1 MTTTFPVGVAIFPP
15 TAQNVLRSIK
25 RAEQAG
31 VPMAWVPSRPVGQ
44 DGLAIVMAAAVQTS
58 TIGLGTGIAITYPRH
73 PLTLANEALVMAEL
87 APGRF
92 RLGVGASH
100 KPAIEGQYGLDF
112 ARPIGHTR
120 EYITVL
126 RSLLWEGR
134 VDFSGEYYRVK
145 AEYSPEI
152 EPPRI
157 PILLAALR
165 RNMLRLVGE
174 VSDGAK
180 LIFATPAYVR
190 SVALPALEE
199 GARLAQRPR
208 PPLIVS
214 APIVLTRDFGQVRE
228 IALAGIAAYSR
239 YPTYA
244 KMFKEGGYTFTPDG
258 KLADE
263 TIHELYVYGDEDTI
277 RKRLYAIRAAGADEI
292 LVGLRPIQ
300 DAERDETVIMEILGS
315 L

>member
-15 TAQNVLRSIK
+15 TAQKVLRSIK

-31 VPMAWVPSRPVGQ
+31 VPMAWVPSHPVGP
-44 DGLAIVMAAAVQTS
+44 DGLGIVTAAAVQTS
-58 TIGLGTGIAITYPRH
+58 TIGLGTGITITYPRH
-73 PLTLANEALVMAEL
+73 PLILANEALVMAEL

-100 KPAIEGQYGLDF
+100 KAAIEGQYGLDF

-134 VDFSGEYYRVK
+134 VDFSGEYYHVK
-145 AEYSPEI
+145 AAYPHSI

-157 PILLAALR
+157 PIVLAALR
-165 RNMLRLVGE
+165 KHMLRLAGE
-174 VSDGAK
+174 VSDGAI
-180 LIFATPAYVR
+180 LICATPAYVR
-190 SVALPALEE
+190 SIALPAMEE

-214 APIVLTRDFGQVRE
+214 APIILTTDFGKVRQ
-228 IALAGIAAYSR
+228 IAHAGTAGQARYS
-239 YPTYA
+239 TYA
-244 KMFKEGGYTFTPDG
+244 KMFREGGYAFTPDG

-263 TIHELYVYGDEDTI
+263 TIHEMYVYGDEDTI
-277 RKRLYAIRAAGADEI
+277 RKRLYAIHAAGADEI
-292 LVGLRPIQ
+292 LTGIRPIQ
-300 DAERDETVIMEILGS
+300 DAEHDERVIMEILGS
-315 L
+315 I

>member
-15 TAQNVLRSIK
+15 TAQKVLRSIK
-25 RAEQAG
+25 RAEQAE
-31 VPMAWVPSRPVGQ
+31 VPMAWVPSHPVGP
-44 DGLAIVMAAAVQTS
+44 DGLAITMAAAVQTS

-92 RLGVGASH
+92 RLGIGASH

-112 ARPIGHTR
+112 ARPISHIR

-126 RSLLWEGR
+126 HSLLWEGR

-145 AEYSPEI
+145 AEYPSVI

-157 PILLAALR
+157 PIVVAALR
-165 RNMLRLVGE
+165 KNMLRLAGE
-174 VSDGAK
+174 VSDGAI
-180 LIFATPAYVR
+180 LISATPAYVR
-190 SVALPALEE
+190 SIALPAMEE
-199 GARLAQRPR
+199 GAKLAQRPR

-214 APIVLTRDFGQVRE
+214 APIVLTTDFGKVRA
-228 IALAGIAAYSR
+228 IAHAGAAAYAQ

-244 KMFKEGGYTFTPDG
+244 KMFKEGSYALTPDG

-263 TIHELYVYGDEDTI
+263 TIHEMYVYGDEDTI
-277 RKRLYAIRAAGADEI
+277 RKRLYAMHAAGADEI
-292 LVGLRPIQ
+292 LTGLRPLQ
-300 DAERDETVIMEILGS
+300 DAEHDERIVMEILGS
-315 L
+315 I

>member
-15 TAQNVLRSIK
+15 TAQKVLQSIK

-31 VPMAWVPSRPVGQ
+31 VPMAWVPSHPVGP
-44 DGLAIVMAAAVQTS
+44 DGLAIAMAAAVQTS

-100 KPAIEGQYGLDF
+100 KPAINGQYGLDF
-112 ARPIGHTR
+112 ARPVGHTR
-120 EYITVL
+120 EYITIL
-126 RSLLWEGR
+126 RSLLWKGR
-134 VDFSGEYYRVK
+134 VDFSGEYYHVQ
-145 AEYSPEI
+145 AEYPAMI
-152 EPPRI
+152 KPPRI
-157 PILLAALR
+157 PIVLAALR
-165 RNMLRLVGE
+165 KNMLQLAGE
-174 VSDGAK
+174 VSDGAI
-180 LIFATPAYVR
+180 LISTTPTYVR
-190 SVALPALEE
+190 SIALPAMEE

-214 APIVLTRDFGQVRE
+214 APIVLTTDFSKVRA
-228 IALAGIAAYSR
+228 IAHAGAAAYAQ

-244 KMFKEGGYTFTPDG
+244 KMFKEGGYKFTSDG

-263 TIHELYVYGDEDTI
+263 TIHEMYVYGDEDTI
-277 RKRLYAIRAAGADEI
+277 RKRLYAIHAAGADELLI
-292 LVGLRPIQ
+292 GLRPIQ
-300 DAERDETVIMEILGS
+300 DAEHYERVVMEILGS

>member
-1 MTTTFPVGVAIFPP
+1 
-15 TAQNVLRSIK
+15 
-25 RAEQAG
+25 
-31 VPMAWVPSRPVGQ
+31 
-44 DGLAIVMAAAVQTS
+44 MAAAVQTS

-73 PLTLANEALVMAEL
+73 PLTLANEALAMAEL

-112 ARPIGHTR
+112 AKPVGHTR
-120 EYITVL
+120 EYITIL
-126 RSLLWEGR
+126 RGLLWEGR
-134 VDFSGEYYRVK
+134 VDFRGEYYRVQ
-145 AEYSPEI
+145 AEYPSVI

-157 PILLAALR
+157 PIVLATLR
-165 RNMLRLVGE
+165 RNMLRLAGE
-174 VSDGAK
+174 LSDGAI
-180 LIFATPAYVR
+180 LIYATPAYIR
-190 SVALPALEE
+190 SIALPALEE

-214 APIVLTRDFGQVRE
+214 APILPTTDFGKVRE
-228 IALAGIAAYSR
+228 IALAGIAAYSQ

-244 KMFKEGGYTFTPDG
+244 KMFQEGGYARTPDG

-277 RKRLYAIRAAGADEI
+277 RRRLYALYEAGADEI
-292 LVGLRPIQ
+292 LTGIWPLKNTDHEEQ
-300 DAERDETVIMEILGS
+300 VILDILGN